1 MQEVEPFPKLCFK
14 KCLKKKYWYKCCFAL
29 GLEWHYKIDL
39 VRGFLIIRD
48 LQKHVERINTIV
60 TADLKVLSKLNI
72 LWNFIVDHSWIFNIR
87 VHCGTHFSRNGK
99 LLLFFIFT
107 IKLVK
112 YMFIMKK
119 GSSLFKASSVYIWSL
134 VSYIVSTYIVFSLF
148 LILL

>member
-1 MQEVEPFPKLCFK
+1 M
-14 KCLKKKYWYKCCFAL
+14 
-29 GLEWHYKIDL
+29 
-39 VRGFLIIRD
+39 RGFLIIRD

-134 VSYIVSTYIVFSLF
+134 VSYIVSTYIFFHCFWYFYRKLAFINHHTVLVVGTRPVHNISS
-148 LILL
+148 